1 MTARTRYFLTGSAL
15 VLLVGLGTGL
25 VAYYKGD
32 LPLFKTRVGPEDLAY
47 VAPTASGLAYA
58 NVHEI
63 MSSEFHQKLR
73 ESLPTGSAKTEFA
86 NQTGIDVDHDVQSVL
101 AATFSDTA
109 PGEQG
114 PGLVLI
120 RGNFDAGRIEGLIR
134 QHEGTFEDYKA
145 NRLMIMRPAGQP
157 AGTGMCL
164 TFPETGLAMLGSETR
179 VKTALDGHAAHQDV
193 TGNTDLM
200 KFVAQLDNGSNSA
213 WAVGGLEALAN
224 NPNLPSQVK
233 AQLPAVKMIAAS
245 AHIDAG
251 INGQVKAEAKDDKA
265 AADLR
270 AVINGALAAARLV
283 GGKDPKIDAVLNS
296 LQLSGTGTDVQL
308 AFSVPPEMVNL
319 ISGFAARNRRVDK
332 VTPPTTEK

>member
-1 MTARTRYFLTGSAL
+1 
-15 VLLVGLGTGL
+15 
-25 VAYYKGD
+25 
-32 LPLFKTRVGPEDLAY
+32 
-47 VAPTASGLAYA
+47 
-58 NVHEI
+58 
-63 MSSEFHQKLR
+63 
-73 ESLPTGSAKTEFA
+73 
-86 NQTGIDVDHDVQSVL
+86 
-101 AATFSDTA
+101 
-109 PGEQG
+109 
-114 PGLVLI
+114 
-120 RGNFDAGRIEGLIR
+120 
-134 QHEGTFEDYKA
+134 
-145 NRLMIMRPAGQP
+145 
-157 AGTGMCL
+157 
-164 TFPETGLAMLGSETR
+164 
-179 VKTALDGHAAHQDV
+179 LDGHAAHQDV

-251 INGQVKAEAKDDKA
+251 INGQVRAEAKDDKA

-270 AVINGALAAARLV
+270 AVVNGALAAARLV

-308 AFSVPPEMVNL
+308 AFTVPPEMVNV

-332 VTPPTTEK
+332 VTTPPTEK